1 MEVVAAIPLILLP
14 FFLPLIAGLMAVNFG
29 RKFWPWFL
37 VGIMLPFVANIILLC
52 LRDKRKITDK
62 ENNTST
68 KPVSN
73 EEIFD
78 HLLTRNDNMHK
89 KEENEVYFS
98 ASA

>member
-29 RKFWPWFL
+29 RKFWRWFL
-37 VGIMLPFVANIILLC
+37 VGIMLSFVANIILLC

-78 HLLTRNDNMHK
+78 NLLTRDDNMHK